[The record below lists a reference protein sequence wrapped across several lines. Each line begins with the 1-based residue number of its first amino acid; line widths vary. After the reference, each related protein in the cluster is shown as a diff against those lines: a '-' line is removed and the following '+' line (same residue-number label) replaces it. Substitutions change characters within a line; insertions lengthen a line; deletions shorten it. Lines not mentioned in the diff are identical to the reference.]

1 MSQVAFAP
9 LYSNGHMVLMSEPT
23 VLMIRP
29 PAQTDA
35 FLTAFR
41 SATARTPHTLASP
54 VLRIAPL
61 AGPPLPKDGTLL
73 LFTSVNGVAAWAAGS
88 DLRDIPALC
97 VGENTAQ
104 AAQALGFVAHS
115 ADGTGADLLK
125 LALGHATPADRI
137 YYISGEEAALDLAA
151 ALSAQGFQAQRLV
164 LYAQRQV
171 DLTGAARAALA
182 QDSTIVPVFSPKT
195 AACFQAQI
203 ADLALCDCRILCIS
217 AAAAAPF
224 AGLKQPGLAPTVIA
238 DAPTRAA
245 MITALD
251 RMLGS

>member
-1 MSQVAFAP
+1 
-9 LYSNGHMVLMSEPT
+9 MSEPT

-29 PAQTDA
+29 SAQSDG

-41 SATARTPHTLASP
+41 SATGKTLPVLVSP
-54 VLRIAPL
+54 VLRIAPMEGG
-61 AGPPLPKDGTLL
+61 ALPKDGTLL
-73 LFTSVNGVAAWAAGS
+73 LFTSVNGVAAWAARS
-88 DLRDIPALC
+88 PLRDIPALC

-104 AAQALGFVAHS
+104 AARALGFVAQS
-115 ADGTGADLLK
+115 ADGTGAELLK
-125 LALGHATPADRI
+125 LALDRATPADKI

-151 ALSAQGFQAQRLV
+151 ALHAQGFQAQRLV

-171 DLTGAARAALA
+171 DLTAAAVTALA
-182 QDSTIVPVFSPKT
+182 QGRTIVPVFSPKT

-203 ADLALCDCRILCIS
+203 ADLSLFDCRILCIS
-217 AAAAAPF
+217 AAAATPF
-224 AGLKQPGLAPTVIA
+224 AQPKQPNLPPLVIA
-238 DAPTRAA
+238 EAPTRAA